1 MTTIVID
8 GVPLTATEVAC
19 DPLPGNPSGLTTRL
33 KVTFDPFKP
42 KQIDG
47 TVPIVFPIGDDLY
60 RGEFQVVAKDD
71 PPGSAM
77 YTFITDGDIRKW
89 L

>member
-1 MTTIVID
+1 MTTIVVD
-8 GVPLTATEVAC
+8 GVPLTATEVAW
-19 DPLPGNPSGLTTRL
+19 DHLPGDPSARTTKL
-33 KVTFDPFKP
+33 KVVFDPFNP
-42 KQIDG
+42 KQIDV

-71 PPGSAM
+71 PPGSGT
-77 YTFITDGDIRKW
+77 YIFITDSDIRKW

>member
-1 MTTIVID
+1 MTTIVVD
-8 GVPLTATEVAC
+8 GVPLTASEVIC
-19 DPLPGNPSGLTTRL
+19 DRLPGDPSAPTTKL
-33 KVTFDPFKP
+33 KVAFDRFNP

-71 PPGSAM
+71 PPGSGV
-77 YTFITDGDIRKW
+77 YIFVTDGDIRKW